1 MIAYLLNVLT
11 LSRILC
17 AILIYLFL
25 FLESQYLA
33 ALLLFGVASFS
44 DFLDGYVARKTNN
57 ESVLG
62 EILDPIA
69 DKLLIVFVLIGL
81 SINLDSF
88 LIGFISAVIISREI
102 WVAALRDIN
111 ARNNQ
116 SDKTKVTF
124 LAKTKTAIQM
134 FAILFYLFGLT
145 FNNMMILF
153 FADIILII
161 ALLVT
166 LQTGLQYFFKPYLS
180 LHFSMNAISLYRP
193 NKKYFNL
200 TLLDKSSLSI
210 GINFIIQSENE

>member
-1 MIAYLLNVLT
+1 MIVNILNAIT

-17 AILIYLFL
+17 AILIYFFL
-25 FLESQYLA
+25 FLESHYLV
-33 ALLLFGVASFS
+33 ALLLFCIASFS

-69 DKLLIVFVLIGL
+69 DKLLVVFVLIGL

-88 LIGFISAVIISREI
+88 LIGFISAVIISREV

-134 FAILFYLFGLT
+134 FAILMYLFGLT
-145 FNNMMILF
+145 LNNMMVLF
-153 FADIILII
+153 FADIVLII

-166 LQTGLQYFFKPYLS
+166 IQTGFQYTISTFK
-180 LHFSMNAISLYRP
+180 
-193 NKKYFNL
+193 K
-200 TLLDKSSLSI
+200 
-210 GINFIIQSENE
+210 

>member
-1 MIAYLLNVLT
+1 MIVNIINAIT

-25 FLESQYLA
+25 FLESQYLI
-33 ALLLFGVASFS
+33 ALLLFGIASFS
-44 DFLDGYVARKTNN
+44 DFLDGYIARKTNN
-57 ESVLG
+57 VSVLG

-81 SINLDSF
+81 SINLNSF

-111 ARNNQ
+111 SRNNQ

-124 LAKTKTAIQM
+124 LAKIKTAIQM
-134 FAILFYLFGLT
+134 LAILMYLFGLT
-145 FNNMMILF
+145 INNMMIIF

-166 LQTGLQYFFKPYLS
+166 LQTGLQYSIATFK
-180 LHFSMNAISLYRP
+180 
-193 NKKYFNL
+193 
-200 TLLDKSSLSI
+200 
-210 GINFIIQSENE
+210 E

>member
-44 DFLDGYVARKTNN
+44 DFLDGYVARKTNS

-111 ARNNQ
+111 SRNNQ

-134 FAILFYLFGLT
+134 FAILMYLIGLT
-145 FNNMMILF
+145 FNNMVVLF
-153 FADIILII
+153 FADIVLIV

-166 LQTGLQYFFKPYLS
+166 IQTGFQYTISTFK
-180 LHFSMNAISLYRP
+180 
-193 NKKYFNL
+193 K
-200 TLLDKSSLSI
+200 
-210 GINFIIQSENE
+210 

>member
-1 MIAYLLNVLT
+1 MITTMLNALT

-25 FLESQYLA
+25 YLESQYLI
-33 ALLLFGVASFS
+33 ALLLFGIASFS
-44 DFLDGYVARKTNN
+44 DFLDGYVARKTNS

-124 LAKTKTAIQM
+124 LSKTKTAIQM
-134 FAILFYLFGLT
+134 FAILIYLFGLT
-145 FNNMMILF
+145 INSMVILF

-161 ALLVT
+161 ALFVT
-166 LQTGLQYFFKPYLS
+166 LQTGFQYTISTFK
-180 LHFSMNAISLYRP
+180 
-193 NKKYFNL
+193 K
-200 TLLDKSSLSI
+200 
-210 GINFIIQSENE
+210 

>member
-1 MIAYLLNVLT
+1 MITKILNVIT

-17 AILIYLFL
+17 AILIYLILYLENNYMIALFL
-25 FLESQYLA
+25 F
-33 ALLLFGVASFS
+33 FIASFS
-44 DFLDGYVARKTNN
+44 DFLDGYLARKTNSV
-57 ESVLG
+57 SVLG

-111 ARNNQ
+111 ARNSQ

-134 FAILFYLFGLT
+134 FSILMYLLGLT
-145 FNNMMILF
+145 ISNMMILF
-153 FADIILII
+153 FADIILVI

-166 LQTGLQYFFKPYLS
+166 IQTGFQYTILTFK
-180 LHFSMNAISLYRP
+180 
-193 NKKYFNL
+193 K
-200 TLLDKSSLSI
+200 
-210 GINFIIQSENE
+210 

>member
-1 MIAYLLNVLT
+1 MITKILNVIT

-17 AILIYLFL
+17 AILIYLILYLESNYSVALFL
-25 FLESQYLA
+25 FL
-33 ALLLFGVASFS
+33 FASFS
-44 DFLDGYVARKTNN
+44 DFLDGYLARKTNS
-57 ESVLG
+57 ETVLG

-111 ARNNQ
+111 SRNNQ

-124 LAKTKTAIQM
+124 LAKTKTATQM
-134 FAILFYLFGLT
+134 LSILMYLFGLT
-145 FNNMMILF
+145 INNMMILF

-161 ALLVT
+161 SLLVT
-166 LQTGLQYFFKPYLS
+166 IQTGFQYTISTFK
-180 LHFSMNAISLYRP
+180 
-193 NKKYFNL
+193 K
-200 TLLDKSSLSI
+200 
-210 GINFIIQSENE
+210 

>member
-1 MIAYLLNVLT
+1 MIANLLNALT

-25 FLESQYLA
+25 FLESQYLV
-33 ALLLFGVASFS
+33 ALLLFGIASFS

-88 LIGFISAVIISREI
+88 LIGFVSAVIISREI

-111 ARNNQ
+111 SRNNQ

-134 FAILFYLFGLT
+134 LSILMYLFGLT
-145 FNNMMILF
+145 INNMMVLF
-153 FADIILII
+153 FADIMLII

-166 LQTGLQYFFKPYLS
+166 IQTGLQYT
-180 LHFSMNAISLYRP
+180 ISTFR
-193 NKKYFNL
+193 K
-200 TLLDKSSLSI
+200 
-210 GINFIIQSENE
+210 

>member
-1 MIAYLLNVLT
+1 MMVNILNAIT

-33 ALLLFGVASFS
+33 ALLLFGIASFS
-44 DFLDGYVARKTNN
+44 DFLDGYVARRTNN

-88 LIGFISAVIISREI
+88 LIGFISSVIISREI

-111 ARNNQ
+111 SRNNE

-134 FAILFYLFGLT
+134 FAILVYLFGLT
-145 FNNMMILF
+145 LNNMTVLF
-153 FADIILII
+153 FADIVLII
-161 ALLVT
+161 ALLIT
-166 LQTGLQYFFKPYLS
+166 IQTGLQYTVSTFK
-180 LHFSMNAISLYRP
+180 
-193 NKKYFNL
+193 K
-200 TLLDKSSLSI
+200 
-210 GINFIIQSENE
+210 

>member
-1 MIAYLLNVLT
+1 MITKILNVIT

-17 AILIYLFL
+17 AILIYLILYLENNYSIALFL
-25 FLESQYLA
+25 F
-33 ALLLFGVASFS
+33 FIASFS
-44 DFLDGYVARKTNN
+44 DFLDGYLARKTN
-57 ESVLG
+57 SVSLLG

-124 LAKTKTAIQM
+124 LAKIKTAIQM
-134 FAILFYLFGLT
+134 FAILMYLFGLT
-145 FNNMMILF
+145 LNNMMVLF
-153 FADIILII
+153 FADIVLII

-166 LQTGLQYFFKPYLS
+166 IQTGFQYTISTFK
-180 LHFSMNAISLYRP
+180 
-193 NKKYFNL
+193 K
-200 TLLDKSSLSI
+200 
-210 GINFIIQSENE
+210 

>member
-1 MIAYLLNVLT
+1 MITKILNVIT

-17 AILIYLFL
+17 AILIYLILYLENNYSIALFL
-25 FLESQYLA
+25 F
-33 ALLLFGVASFS
+33 FIASFS
-44 DFLDGYVARKTNN
+44 DFFDGYLARKTNSV
-57 ESVLG
+57 SVLG

-111 ARNNQ
+111 SRNNQ

-134 FAILFYLFGLT
+134 FAILMYLFGLT
-145 FNNMMILF
+145 INNMMVLF

-161 ALLVT
+161 ALLIT
-166 LQTGLQYFFKPYLS
+166 IQTGFQYTISTFK
-180 LHFSMNAISLYRP
+180 
-193 NKKYFNL
+193 K
-200 TLLDKSSLSI
+200 
-210 GINFIIQSENE
+210 

>member
-1 MIAYLLNVLT
+1 MIATMLNALT

-25 FLESQYLA
+25 YLESQYLI
-33 ALLLFGVASFS
+33 ALLLFGIASFS
-44 DFLDGYVARKTNN
+44 DFLDGYVARKTNS

-116 SDKTKVTF
+116 SEKTKVTF

-134 FAILFYLFGLT
+134 FAIFMYLFGLT
-145 FNNMMILF
+145 LNSMVILF
-153 FADIILII
+153 FSDIILII
-161 ALLVT
+161 ALFVT
-166 LQTGLQYFFKPYLS
+166 LQTGFRYTISTFK
-180 LHFSMNAISLYRP
+180 
-193 NKKYFNL
+193 K
-200 TLLDKSSLSI
+200 
-210 GINFIIQSENE
+210 

>member
-1 MIAYLLNVLT
+1 MITKILNAIT

-17 AILIYLFL
+17 AILIYLIL
-25 FLESQYLA
+25 YLESNYFV
-33 ALLLFGVASFS
+33 ALLLFFIASFS
-44 DFLDGYVARKTNN
+44 DFLDGYLARKTNSV
-57 ESVLG
+57 SVLG

-111 ARNNQ
+111 SRNNQ
-116 SDKTKVTF
+116 SEKTRVTF
-124 LAKTKTAIQM
+124 LAKTKTATQM
-134 FAILFYLFGLT
+134 LSILTYLFGLT
-145 FNNMMILF
+145 INNMIVLF

-166 LQTGLQYFFKPYLS
+166 IQTGFQYT
-180 LHFSMNAISLYRP
+180 ISTFR
-193 NKKYFNL
+193 K
-200 TLLDKSSLSI
+200 
-210 GINFIIQSENE
+210 

>member
-1 MIAYLLNVLT
+1 MITKTLNVIT

-17 AILIYLFL
+17 AILIYLILYLENNYSIALFL
-25 FLESQYLA
+25 F
-33 ALLLFGVASFS
+33 FIASFS
-44 DFLDGYVARKTNN
+44 DFLDGYLARKTNSV
-57 ESVLG
+57 SVLG

-124 LAKTKTAIQM
+124 LAKIKTAIQM
-134 FAILFYLFGLT
+134 FAILMYLFGLT
-145 FNNMMILF
+145 LNNMMVLF
-153 FADIILII
+153 FADIVLII

-166 LQTGLQYFFKPYLS
+166 IQTGFQYTISTFK
-180 LHFSMNAISLYRP
+180 
-193 NKKYFNL
+193 K
-200 TLLDKSSLSI
+200 
-210 GINFIIQSENE
+210 

>member
-1 MIAYLLNVLT
+1 MIIKILNLIT

-17 AILIYLFL
+17 AILIYLILYLGNSYSIALVL
-25 FLESQYLA
+25 F
-33 ALLLFGVASFS
+33 FIASFS
-44 DFLDGYVARKTNN
+44 DFLDGYLARKTNSV
-57 ESVLG
+57 SVLG

-124 LAKTKTAIQM
+124 LAKTKTATQM
-134 FAILFYLFGLT
+134 LSILMYLLGLT
-145 FNNMMILF
+145 INNMMTLF

-166 LQTGLQYFFKPYLS
+166 IQTGFQYTISTFK
-180 LHFSMNAISLYRP
+180 
-193 NKKYFNL
+193 K
-200 TLLDKSSLSI
+200 
-210 GINFIIQSENE
+210 

>member
-1 MIAYLLNVLT
+1 MIVNILNAIT

-17 AILIYLFL
+17 AVLIYLFL
-25 FLESQYLA
+25 FLGSQYLV
-33 ALLLFGVASFS
+33 ALLLFGIASFS

-102 WVAALRDIN
+102 WVAALRDLN
-111 ARNNQ
+111 SRNNQ
-116 SDKTKVTF
+116 SYKTKVTF

-134 FAILFYLFGLT
+134 FAILIYLFGLT
-145 FNNMMILF
+145 LNNMMVLF

-166 LQTGLQYFFKPYLS
+166 IQTGFQYTISTFK
-180 LHFSMNAISLYRP
+180 
-193 NKKYFNL
+193 K
-200 TLLDKSSLSI
+200 
-210 GINFIIQSENE
+210 

>member
-1 MIAYLLNVLT
+1 MITQILNTIT

-17 AILIYLFL
+17 AILIYLILYLESNYSIALFL
-25 FLESQYLA
+25 F
-33 ALLLFGVASFS
+33 FIASFS
-44 DFLDGYVARKTNN
+44 DFLDGYLARKTNSV
-57 ESVLG
+57 SVLG

-134 FAILFYLFGLT
+134 FAILMYLFGLT
-145 FNNMMILF
+145 INNMMLLF

-161 ALLVT
+161 ALFVT
-166 LQTGLQYFFKPYLS
+166 LQTGFQYTISTFK
-180 LHFSMNAISLYRP
+180 
-193 NKKYFNL
+193 K
-200 TLLDKSSLSI
+200 
-210 GINFIIQSENE
+210 

>member
-1 MIAYLLNVLT
+1 MIVNILNAIT

-17 AILIYLFL
+17 AILIYFFL
-25 FLESQYLA
+25 FLESQYLV
-33 ALLLFGVASFS
+33 ALLLFCIASFS

-69 DKLLIVFVLIGL
+69 DKLLVVFVLIGL

-88 LIGFISAVIISREI
+88 LIGFISAVIISREV

-134 FAILFYLFGLT
+134 FAILMYLFGLT
-145 FNNMMILF
+145 LNNMMVLF
-153 FADIILII
+153 FADIIPIV

-166 LQTGLQYFFKPYLS
+166 IQTGFQYTISTFK
-180 LHFSMNAISLYRP
+180 
-193 NKKYFNL
+193 K
-200 TLLDKSSLSI
+200 
-210 GINFIIQSENE
+210 

>member
-1 MIAYLLNVLT
+1 MITKILYVIT

-17 AILIYLFL
+17 AILIYLILYLENNYSIALFL
-25 FLESQYLA
+25 F
-33 ALLLFGVASFS
+33 FIASFS
-44 DFLDGYVARKTNN
+44 DFLDCYLARKTNSV
-57 ESVLG
+57 SVLG

-88 LIGFISAVIISREI
+88 LIGFISSVIISREI

-111 ARNNQ
+111 ARDNK

-134 FAILFYLFGLT
+134 SAILMYLFGLT
-145 FNNMMILF
+145 INNMMILF

-161 ALLVT
+161 ALLIT
-166 LQTGLQYFFKPYLS
+166 IQTGIQYTISTFK
-180 LHFSMNAISLYRP
+180 
-193 NKKYFNL
+193 
-200 TLLDKSSLSI
+200 
-210 GINFIIQSENE
+210 NE

>member
-1 MIAYLLNVLT
+1 MIANILNAIT
-11 LSRILC
+11 LSRIFC
-17 AILIYLFL
+17 AILIYLIL
-25 FLESQYLA
+25 FLESNYSV
-33 ALLLFGVASFS
+33 ALFLFLVASFS
-44 DFLDGYVARKTNN
+44 DFLDGYLARKTDSV
-57 ESVLG
+57 SVLG

-88 LIGFISAVIISREI
+88 LIGFISAIIISREI

-111 ARNNQ
+111 SRNNE

-134 FAILFYLFGLT
+134 LAILMYLFGLT
-145 FNNMMILF
+145 LNSMMILF

-166 LQTGLQYFFKPYLS
+166 IQTGFQYTISTFK
-180 LHFSMNAISLYRP
+180 
-193 NKKYFNL
+193 K
-200 TLLDKSSLSI
+200 
-210 GINFIIQSENE
+210 

>member
-1 MIAYLLNVLT
+1 MKSCKSSPL
-11 LSRILC
+11 
-17 AILIYLFL
+17 
-25 FLESQYLA
+25 
-33 ALLLFGVASFS
+33 LLLFSALISSSLPSRSISFKSGFLFNVAVLFLIASFS
-44 DFLDGYVARKTNN
+44 DFLDGYLARKTNS

-69 DKLLIVFVLIGL
+69 DKLLIVFVLNGL

-134 FAILFYLFGLT
+134 LSILMYLLGLT
-145 FNNMMILF
+145 INNMMVLF

-166 LQTGLQYFFKPYLS
+166 IQTGFQYTISTFK
-180 LHFSMNAISLYRP
+180 
-193 NKKYFNL
+193 K
-200 TLLDKSSLSI
+200 
-210 GINFIIQSENE
+210 

>member
-1 MIAYLLNVLT
+1 MITKILNIIT
-11 LSRILC
+11 LSRIAC
-17 AILIYLFL
+17 SILIYLFL
-25 FLESQYLA
+25 YLETQYLI
-33 ALLLFGVASFS
+33 ALFLFGIASFS
-44 DFLDGYVARKTNN
+44 DFLDGYLARKTNS

-81 SINLDSF
+81 SINLNSF

-111 ARNNQ
+111 SRNNQ
-116 SDKTKVTF
+116 SEKTKVSF

-134 FAILFYLFGLT
+134 LAILLYLLGLSM
-145 FNNMMILF
+145 NNMTIIF

-166 LQTGLQYFFKPYLS
+166 IQTGFQYTISTFK
-180 LHFSMNAISLYRP
+180 
-193 NKKYFNL
+193 K
-200 TLLDKSSLSI
+200 
-210 GINFIIQSENE
+210 

>member
-1 MIAYLLNVLT
+1 MIANLLNLLT
-11 LSRILC
+11 LSRIIC
-17 AILIYLFL
+17 AILIYLCL
-25 FLESQYLA
+25 YLESYYLL
-33 ALLLFGVASFS
+33 ALILFGVASFT
-44 DFLDGYVARKTNN
+44 DFLDGYVARKTNSV
-57 ESVLG
+57 SVLG

-81 SINLDSF
+81 SINLGSF

-111 ARNNQ
+111 SRNNQ

-134 FAILFYLFGLT
+134 LTILIYLLGLSI
-145 FNNMMILF
+145 NNMMVLF

-166 LQTGLQYFFKPYLS
+166 IQTGFQYTISTFK
-180 LHFSMNAISLYRP
+180 
-193 NKKYFNL
+193 K
-200 TLLDKSSLSI
+200 
-210 GINFIIQSENE
+210 

>member
-1 MIAYLLNVLT
+1 MITKILNVIT

-17 AILIYLFL
+17 AILIYLILYLENNYSIALFL
-25 FLESQYLA
+25 F
-33 ALLLFGVASFS
+33 FIASFS
-44 DFLDGYVARKTNN
+44 DFLDGYLARKTNSV
-57 ESVLG
+57 SVLG

-88 LIGFISAVIISREI
+88 LIGFISAIIISREI

-111 ARNNQ
+111 SRNNQ

-134 FAILFYLFGLT
+134 FAILMYLFGLT
-145 FNNMMILF
+145 VNSMMILF

-166 LQTGLQYFFKPYLS
+166 IHTGFQYTISTFK
-180 LHFSMNAISLYRP
+180 
-193 NKKYFNL
+193 K
-200 TLLDKSSLSI
+200 
-210 GINFIIQSENE
+210 

>member
-1 MIAYLLNVLT
+1 MITKALNVLT

-17 AILIYLFL
+17 AILIYLILYLENNYSIALFL
-25 FLESQYLA
+25 F
-33 ALLLFGVASFS
+33 FIASFS
-44 DFLDGYVARKTNN
+44 DFLDGYLARKTDSV
-57 ESVLG
+57 SVLG

-69 DKLLIVFVLIGL
+69 DKLLIVFVLIGI

-111 ARNNQ
+111 ARNNE

-124 LAKTKTAIQM
+124 LAKTKTAVQM
-134 FAILFYLFGLT
+134 LAILMYLFGLT
-145 FNNMMILF
+145 INNMMILF

-166 LQTGLQYFFKPYLS
+166 IQTGLEYTIRTFK
-180 LHFSMNAISLYRP
+180 
-193 NKKYFNL
+193 K
-200 TLLDKSSLSI
+200 
-210 GINFIIQSENE
+210 

>member
-1 MIAYLLNVLT
+1 MIVNILNAIT

-17 AILIYLFL
+17 AILIYFFL
-25 FLESQYLA
+25 FLESQYLV
-33 ALLLFGVASFS
+33 ALLLFCIASFS

-88 LIGFISAVIISREI
+88 LIGFISAVIISREV

-134 FAILFYLFGLT
+134 FAILMYLFGLT
-145 FNNMMILF
+145 LNNMMVLF
-153 FADIILII
+153 FADIVLII

-166 LQTGLQYFFKPYLS
+166 IQTGFQYTISTFK
-180 LHFSMNAISLYRP
+180 
-193 NKKYFNL
+193 K
-200 TLLDKSSLSI
+200 
-210 GINFIIQSENE
+210 

>member
-1 MIAYLLNVLT
+1 MIVNILNAIT

-17 AILIYLFL
+17 AILIYFFL
-25 FLESQYLA
+25 FLESQYLL
-33 ALLLFGVASFS
+33 ALLLFGIASFS
-44 DFLDGYVARKTNN
+44 DFVDGYVARKTNN
-57 ESVLG
+57 VSVLG

-88 LIGFISAVIISREI
+88 LIGFISAVIISREV

-134 FAILFYLFGLT
+134 FAILMYLFGLT
-145 FNNMMILF
+145 LNNMMVLF
-153 FADIILII
+153 FADIVLII
-161 ALLVT
+161 AVLVT
-166 LQTGLQYFFKPYLS
+166 IQTGFQYTISTFK
-180 LHFSMNAISLYRP
+180 
-193 NKKYFNL
+193 K
-200 TLLDKSSLSI
+200 
-210 GINFIIQSENE
+210 